1 MKQNLTELIYLRE
14 EEAMNLE
21 LSLNMVNAMK
31 RYWKEFKSYSLAK
44 NISYFDN
51 NQIHLYLKDNYNCL
65 LINNT
70 NNLSKK
76 QKEVIKAMLLLI
88 DINNISKY
96 TVITYKDIPLNDYYK
111 EVLNN
116 YLDFWQNIKNNSES
130 TIKKKKI
137 FTILFFNYL
146 IDNNIND
153 LKELN
158 KEILLKYLDNIKN
171 DLLSKKIS
179 IYWNL
184 KSIFLY
190 LNDSGILKDNFNLLI
205 PITKRYKQK
214 KLPSCFTKEDSEAI
228 INAIKEEVSNT
239 PAGYRNYAMFLMIMR
254 LGIRKIDVINLKW
267 ENINWESNTITFI
280 QSKTK
285 KINTLPLPNDVGEA
299 IIDYIKL
306 ERPIKIRGNDDY
318 VFIRTK
324 YPLVKLDASL
334 SFNEVI
340 KKSLIKCNIPLDKYN
355 KIGTHSFRHSLATEL
370 INEQVPVTIIASILG
385 HNNDN
390 STKTYL
396 GINKKSL
403 ALCFIGEDY
412 E

>member
-1 MKQNLTELIYLRE
+1 M
-14 EEAMNLE
+14 
-21 LSLNMVNAMK
+21 
-31 RYWKEFKSYSLAK
+31 
-44 NISYFDN
+44 
-51 NQIHLYLKDNYNCL
+51 
-65 LINNT
+65 
-70 NNLSKK
+70 
-76 QKEVIKAMLLLI
+76 
-88 DINNISKY
+88 
-96 TVITYKDIPLNDYYK
+96 
-111 EVLNN
+111 
-116 YLDFWQNIKNNSES
+116 
-130 TIKKKKI
+130 
-137 FTILFFNYL
+137 
-146 IDNNIND
+146 
-153 LKELN
+153 
-158 KEILLKYLDNIKN
+158 
-171 DLLSKKIS
+171 
-179 IYWNL
+179 
-184 KSIFLY
+184 
-190 LNDSGILKDNFNLLI
+190 LI

-306 ERPIKIRGNDDY
+306 ERPIKIRGNDDN
-318 VFIRTK
+318 VFIRAK
-324 YPLVKLDASL
+324 YPLVKLDAGL

-340 KKSLIKCNIPLDKYN
+340 KKALIKCNIPLDKYN

-396 GINKKSL
+396 EINKKSL

>member
-21 LSLNMVNAMK
+21 LSLNMVNTMK
-31 RYWKEFKSYSLAK
+31 RYWKEFKNYCLAK
-44 NISYFDN
+44 DISYFDN

-76 QKEVIKAMLLLI
+76 QKEVIKTMLLLI

-96 TVITYKDIPLNDYYK
+96 TVITYKDIPLNDYYMNI
-111 EVLNN
+111 LNN

-146 IDNNIND
+146 IDNNISD

-171 DLLSKKIS
+171 NLLSKKIS

-239 PAGYRNYAMFLMIMR
+239 PAGYRNYAMLLMIMR

-306 ERPIKIRGNDDY
+306 ERPIKIRGNDDN
-318 VFIRTK
+318 VFIRAK
-324 YPLVKLDASL
+324 YPLVKLDAGL
-334 SFNEVI
+334 SFNKVI
-340 KKSLIKCNIPLDKYN
+340 KKALIKCNIPLDKYN

-396 GINKKSL
+396 EINKKSL

>member
-1 MKQNLTELIYLRE
+1 
-14 EEAMNLE
+14 
-21 LSLNMVNAMK
+21 
-31 RYWKEFKSYSLAK
+31 
-44 NISYFDN
+44 
-51 NQIHLYLKDNYNCL
+51 
-65 LINNT
+65 
-70 NNLSKK
+70 
-76 QKEVIKAMLLLI
+76 MLLLI

-96 TVITYKDIPLNDYYK
+96 TVITYKDIPLNDYYINI
-111 EVLNN
+111 LNN

-146 IDNNIND
+146 IDNNIYD

-190 LNDSGILKDNFNLLI
+190 LNDNGILKDNFNLLI

-306 ERPIKIRGNDDY
+306 ERPIKIRGNDDN
-318 VFIRTK
+318 VFIRAK
-324 YPLVKLDASL
+324 YPLVKLDAGL
-334 SFNEVI
+334 SFNKVI
-340 KKSLIKCNIPLDKYN
+340 KKALIKCNIPLDKYN

-396 GINKKSL
+396 EINKKSL

>member
-21 LSLNMVNAMK
+21 LSLNMVNTMK
-31 RYWKEFKSYSLAK
+31 RYWKEFKNYCLAK
-44 NISYFDN
+44 DISYFDN

-96 TVITYKDIPLNDYYK
+96 TVITYKDIPLNDYYINI
-111 EVLNN
+111 LNN

-146 IDNNIND
+146 IDNNIYD

-190 LNDSGILKDNFNLLI
+190 L
-205 PITKRYKQK
+205 
-214 KLPSCFTKEDSEAI
+214 
-228 INAIKEEVSNT
+228 
-239 PAGYRNYAMFLMIMR
+239 MIM
-254 LGIRKIDVINLKW
+254 
-267 ENINWESNTITFI
+267 E
-280 QSKTK
+280 
-285 KINTLPLPNDVGEA
+285 
-299 IIDYIKL
+299 Y
-306 ERPIKIRGNDDY
+306 
-318 VFIRTK
+318 
-324 YPLVKLDASL
+324 
-334 SFNEVI
+334 
-340 KKSLIKCNIPLDKYN
+340 
-355 KIGTHSFRHSLATEL
+355 
-370 INEQVPVTIIASILG
+370 
-385 HNNDN
+385 
-390 STKTYL
+390 
-396 GINKKSL
+396 
-403 ALCFIGEDY
+403 
-412 E
+412 

>member
-130 TIKKKKI
+130 PE
-137 FTILFFNYL
+137 FCN
-146 IDNNIND
+146 
-153 LKELN
+153 
-158 KEILLKYLDNIKN
+158 
-171 DLLSKKIS
+171 S
-179 IYWNL
+179 
-184 KSIFLY
+184 
-190 LNDSGILKDNFNLLI
+190 
-205 PITKRYKQK
+205 P
-214 KLPSCFTKEDSEAI
+214 
-228 INAIKEEVSNT
+228 
-239 PAGYRNYAMFLMIMR
+239 
-254 LGIRKIDVINLKW
+254 
-267 ENINWESNTITFI
+267 
-280 QSKTK
+280 
-285 KINTLPLPNDVGEA
+285 
-299 IIDYIKL
+299 YIKFYSSSYS
-306 ERPIKIRGNDDY
+306 IRLFLCQVFFCFVLYYVVFCVIMFIEGRDGY
-318 VFIRTK
+318 VF
-324 YPLVKLDASL
+324 
-334 SFNEVI
+334 
-340 KKSLIKCNIPLDKYN
+340 KSPFF
-355 KIGTHSFRHSLATEL
+355 S
-370 INEQVPVTIIASILG
+370 
-385 HNNDN
+385 
-390 STKTYL
+390 
-396 GINKKSL
+396 
-403 ALCFIGEDY
+403 
-412 E
+412 